1 MASSQQEEND
11 RTGAMIGMGAGAAAG
26 ASLGTLVIPVPML
39 GTFLGALFG
48 GVLGSE
54 VGKLVGGGLLSLLN
68 MPDGTAPPASTAAT
82 PAQDLAAQ
90 LERLSQLHAA
100 GALSEAEF
108 AAAKARL
115 LGL

>member
-1 MASSQQEEND
+1 MAGSQQEEND

-26 ASLGTLVIPVPML
+26 ASLGSLVIPVPML

-54 VGKLVGGGLLSLLN
+54 VGKMVGGGLLSLIN
-68 MPDGTAPPASTAAT
+68 MSEGTPPPPGAASAPAA
-82 PAQDLAAQ
+82 DLAAQ
-90 LERLSQLHAA
+90 LERLSQLHAS